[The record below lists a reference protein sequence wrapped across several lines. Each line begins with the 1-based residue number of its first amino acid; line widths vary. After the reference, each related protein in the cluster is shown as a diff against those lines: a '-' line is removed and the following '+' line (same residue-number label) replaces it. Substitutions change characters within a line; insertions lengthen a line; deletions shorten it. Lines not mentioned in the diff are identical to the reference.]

1 MVVVESIIP
10 LVWYSTTADY
20 SATLVLSVLAV
31 PLAIIVGRVGDQCL
45 VQDEA
50 CLAKLS
56 RRRVQHVDLLLHV
69 VVGLSRSSIWVLVFI
84 LVLLLLLEQ
93 VRLMILVIDDLLLG

>member
-31 PLAIIVGRVGDQCL
+31 PLTIIVGDQCL

-56 RRRVQHVDLLLHV
+56 RCRVQHVDLLLHV